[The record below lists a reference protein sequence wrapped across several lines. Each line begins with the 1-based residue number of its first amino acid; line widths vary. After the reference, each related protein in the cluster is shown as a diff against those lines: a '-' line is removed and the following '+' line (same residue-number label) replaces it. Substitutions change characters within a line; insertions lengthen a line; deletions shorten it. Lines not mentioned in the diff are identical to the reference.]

1 MAVTD
6 PIADMLTRIRNAVK
20 AKKPTVE
27 VPASGLKKEIALILQ
42 HYNFIRKFVIVEDG
56 KQGMMKILLSY
67 NSGNSV
73 IQGLDRVSTP
83 GRRVYVSAKEM
94 PKVLSGL
101 GFAIVSTSH
110 GVLTDHQCREKN
122 VGGEVLC
129 KVW

>member
-42 HYNFIRKFVIVEDG
+42 NYNFIRKFVIIEDG
-56 KQGMMKILLSY
+56 KQGVMKILLSY
-67 NSGNSV
+67 NAGQSV

-83 GRRVYVSAKEM
+83 GRRVYAASKEM

-101 GFAIVSTSH
+101 GFAIVSTSK
-110 GVLTDHQCREKN
+110 GVLTDHQCREQN
-122 VGGEVLC
+122 VGGEILC

>member
-42 HYNFIRKFVIVEDG
+42 HYNFIRKFVIVEDS

-67 NSGNSV
+67 NQGQSV

-83 GRRVYVSAKEM
+83 GRRVYAASKEI

-101 GFAIVSTSH
+101 GFAIVSTSK
-110 GVLTDHQCREKN
+110 GVLTDHQCREQN
-122 VGGEVLC
+122 VGGEILC